1 MNRLALAVTLA
12 LAAPG
17 RALAGPPATL
27 YVAGKLPLEDTLVI
41 ESVAPDGKVAEVF
54 RGGAP
59 TAWRWLDAHA
69 LVELFDD
76 GGKGDAVVARIVD
89 GKPDPQHA
97 IKVDSAAWPAEAQ
110 SWSQYLAV
118 HDGEL
123 WLVREPPAEGM
134 KPGKAQTRGTRKT
147 RPTRPT
153 KASRPVYQRIDVTPH
168 VVQRD
173 PPAGGIAARDDGR
186 AWLDGLP
193 SVAAPRTIKVTRTRA
208 RIGRRTLGAVQCKPA
223 TGATTTFPS
232 RTTQPLL
239 RIDVRA
245 VRFVSPTLPL
255 YVASGMAAER
265 PGGPTFDTAAFLG
278 CTGEALHTLVW
289 GGGDVFLS
297 IAGAPG
303 GAGFSADDH
312 RKMQLWVD
320 GRAVAD
326 LGVLLSPVV
335 SPQGASRVDRKP

>member
-1 MNRLALAVTLA
+1 MMRLALVVTLV
-12 LAAPG
+12 LAVPG
-17 RALAGPPATL
+17 RAFAGSPAL

-41 ESVAPDGKVAEVF
+41 ESVAPDGKVSEVF

-76 GGKGDAVVARIVD
+76 GSTGDAVVARIVD

-97 IKVDSAAWPAEAQ
+97 IKVDNVAWPAEAQ
-110 SWSQYLAV
+110 AWRQYLAV
-118 HDGEL
+118 RNGQL
-123 WLVREPPAEGM
+123 WLVREPPAPDK
-134 KPGKAQTRGTRKT
+134 KPGKARGKAA
-147 RPTRPT
+147 RPGKPA
-153 KASRPVYQRIDVTPH
+153 KPVYQRLDVTPH

-173 PPAGGIAARDDGR
+173 PPAGGIAARHDGR

-193 SVAAPRTIKVTRTRA
+193 SVAPSKAIKVTRTRA
-208 RIGRRTLGAVQCKPA
+208 RIGRRMLGAVTCKPA
-223 TGATTTFPS
+223 SGAPTTFPS

-239 RIDVRA
+239 RLDVSA

-255 YVASGMAAER
+255 YVASGMAVER

-278 CTGEALHTLVW
+278 CTGEALHTLSW

-312 RKMQLWVD
+312 RKMQLWID
-320 GRAVAD
+320 GRTVAE
-326 LGVLLSPVV
+326 LGVLVSPVV
-335 SPQGASRVDRKP
+335 SPQGAARAP